1 MTDETKQRL
10 FIDMDGTLAVFKPVD
25 QLETLYEQG
34 YFENLEPH
42 ENVLAAVK
50 NIMSEHP
57 DIEVHI
63 LSAYLTDSPYAL
75 QEKNAWLNR
84 YLPEID
90 QEHRVF
96 VACGSD
102 KKEGIQGGIRSNDFL
117 LDDYTVNL
125 NDWQPPARGIK
136 LLNAINHT
144 RGSWEYDRI
153 RYDRTPEE
161 LAQGIVDIMHNEK
174 QIFDDKVQKNESE
187 GMNMEYQENRM
198 KSAPTV
204 LAEKVV
210 DFFSKYD
217 ANNTFTNK
225 EEVTEKLLQSRGSK
239 YMLSINQLAE
249 KNPDIQEEAAAL
261 NQEIMDYEKYSAP
274 INESAV
280 KKMNALG
287 YEQVKI
293 NGFQDDYIIWNK
305 QGNPGLELS
314 FGLDGWG
321 KVDTFL
327 DNYKSNENLKNL
339 FHQIGMSE
347 FADRVEQITTSQS
360 DYTECVEYLQRE
372 KRDLYVARESTIG
385 NLYLQYTDRYET
397 LEEILNEMYE
407 IKEFANGMEKEMPQE
422 VNERPGLD
430 EYRKQV
436 RAIYDYEVANN
447 IPENYRMTK
456 WYDEM
461 NVAVAKPWYM
471 ENDPSVMDGKIGYI
485 PISEASIGA
494 RYAEI
499 EREQRERNISLAAD
513 KEPLVD
519 IYNLEYDEDGYL
531 HFTVAADDYELEG
544 LYRIYDPENGDSM
557 TLVNIDYGNLHPIIE
572 RQWDRIEHA
581 LYDATIDRYKAIVNE
596 SSNEMTQEKIY
607 KYYFNQNSISQGS
620 YPIENFVGI
629 TEYEKL
635 THVSE
640 INQNVLGELRYRE
653 PLTKEQEREFGLI
666 SSPSNIHEN
675 ETAQKTQTPTSN
687 MSKYRGYLNYKD
699 GYSIVSGESAEE
711 ILQKVN
717 KMNARRNPEYQYKVC
732 NIGHLDAEQ
741 GKYIDYQ
748 KYDVITGKNIS
759 PVILDIPNGLTKA
772 EFTNLINEFKQ
783 NGARFNAHT
792 KKWYIEQEQ
801 KKDFEKYLSHDSEK
815 PHPTEQEQKEQP
827 EPEKEST
834 QNTTAHVQGQEEGK
848 SVINLISGIENEYI
862 INLVGGDEIRI
873 SQREVLEHAGAK
885 SMDELSATQ
894 IVGILDKTVQEHIKY
909 TQSVEYDIS
918 VSKDAYDNRCNVYTK
933 SGQLIEL
940 RGDQFGVHFPS
951 MEAAEVKEIVDNY
964 MQHRNQE
971 PIVEQEKPTY
981 APGEKVSVYI
991 PDYAVNKDGIQE
1003 ICGMK
1008 HISGE
1013 VQSASGEELH
1023 IKGSDGNVITVSQ
1036 MYDER
1041 QANVMERA
1049 IQMELKPLEMDLVGQ
1064 PKLNAAQMEQ
1074 VLNGIKDGLSC
1085 NQVALYANPNV
1096 PASDM
1101 DIYRYGMNNGIP
1113 YDNIADVIKENLV
1126 KVTAWED
1133 SRNMVDKMVKAQ
1145 RNLIIKDLKDNHL
1158 RPEKQLVKKIEK
1170 LNGLTN
1176 RINHVGDITSKIGI
1190 GGMSTDSEI
1199 GSLLKDIGN
1208 EINHQKVQLA
1218 KSAAS
1223 VKMESKIPCR

>member
-1 MTDETKQRL
+1 MTDGTKQRL

-50 NIMSEHP
+50 NIISEHP

-144 RGSWEYDRI
+144 RGSWEHDRI

-174 QIFDDKVQKNESE
+174 QIFDDKVTKSERE
-187 GMNMEYQENRM
+187 GMNMEYQENFI
-198 KSAPTV
+198 KPAPTA

-210 DFFSKYD
+210 DFFSKHGV
-217 ANNTFTNK
+217 NNTYTNMD
-225 EEVTEKLLQSRGSK
+225 EVTEKLLQNRGSK

-249 KNPDIQEEAAAL
+249 KKPDIQEEAAAL
-261 NQEIMDYEKYSAP
+261 NQEIKAYEKYSAP
-274 INESAV
+274 INERVAR
-280 KKMNALG
+280 KMNALG
-287 YEQVKI
+287 YEQVTI
-293 NGFQDDYIIWNK
+293 DGFQDDYIIWNK
-305 QGNPGLELS
+305 QGNPGLDFS

-321 KVDTFL
+321 NVDAFL
-327 DNYKSNENLKNL
+327 DNYESNENLKNL
-339 FHQIGMSE
+339 FNQIGMSE

-360 DYTECVEYLQRE
+360 DYSECVEYLQRE
-372 KRDLYVARESTIG
+372 KRDLSAARKSAIG
-385 NLYLQYTDRYET
+385 NLNLQYSRRYET
-397 LEEILNEMYE
+397 LEEILNELYE
-407 IKEFANGMEKEMPQE
+407 IKEFANGMEKEMSHE
-422 VNERPGLD
+422 DSERSGLD
-430 EYRKQV
+430 EISR
-436 RAIYDYEVANN
+436 NN
-447 IPENYRMTK
+447 EKAQEN
-456 WYDEM
+456 
-461 NVAVAKPWYM
+461 
-471 ENDPSVMDGKIGYI
+471 
-485 PISEASIGA
+485 
-494 RYAEI
+494 
-499 EREQRERNISLAAD
+499 
-513 KEPLVD
+513 
-519 IYNLEYDEDGYL
+519 
-531 HFTVAADDYELEG
+531 
-544 LYRIYDPENGDSM
+544 
-557 TLVNIDYGNLHPIIE
+557 
-572 RQWDRIEHA
+572 
-581 LYDATIDRYKAIVNE
+581 
-596 SSNEMTQEKIY
+596 IY
-607 KYYFNQNSISQGS
+607 KYYFDQDSIRNGS
-620 YPIENFVGI
+620 FPIENFVGI

-635 THVSE
+635 TNVPE
-640 INQNVLGELRYRE
+640 IGQHVLGELRYSG

-666 SSPSNIHEN
+666 SSPSNIREPEKDH
-675 ETAQKTQTPTSN
+675 QDPK

-699 GYSIVSGESAEE
+699 GYSTVSGESAEE
-711 ILQKVN
+711 ILQKV
-717 KMNARRNPEYQYKVC
+717 KEMNARRKPEHQYKVC

-748 KYDVITGKNIS
+748 KYDVTTGKNIS
-759 PVILDIPNGLTKA
+759 PVILDIPNGLTKS

-801 KKDFEKYLSHDSEK
+801 KENFKKYLSHDSGK
-815 PHPTEQEQKEQP
+815 PHPAEQEQNEQP

-834 QNTTAHVQGQEEGK
+834 QKTTAHVQGQEEGK

-862 INLVGGDEIRI
+862 INLVGGDEIRV

-885 SMDELSATQ
+885 SMDELSAAQ
-894 IVGILDKTVQEHIKY
+894 IVDILDKKVQEHTKY
-909 TQSVEYDIS
+909 TQSAEYDIA
-918 VSKDAYDNRCNVYTK
+918 VSKNAYDNRCNVYTK

-951 MEAAEVKEIVDNY
+951 MEAAEVKKIVDNY
-964 MQHRNQE
+964 MQHRDQT
-971 PIVEQEKPTY
+971 PVAEQEKLAY
-981 APGEKVSVYI
+981 APGEQVSVYV

-1023 IKGSDGNVITVSQ
+1023 MKGADGNVIKVSQ

-1041 QANVMERA
+1041 QAKVMERA

-1113 YDNIADVIKENLV
+1113 YDNIADVINKNLV

-1176 RINHVGDITSKIGI
+1176 RINRVGDITGKIGT
-1190 GGMSTDSEI
+1190 GGMSADSET

-1208 EINHQKVQLA
+1208 EINHQKAQFA

-1223 VKMESKIPCR
+1223 AKMESKIPCR